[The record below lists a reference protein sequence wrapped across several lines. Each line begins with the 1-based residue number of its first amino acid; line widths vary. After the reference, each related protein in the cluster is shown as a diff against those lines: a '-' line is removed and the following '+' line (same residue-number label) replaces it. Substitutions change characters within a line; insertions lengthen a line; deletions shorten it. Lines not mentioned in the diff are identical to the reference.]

1 MKKTLKSIIVL
12 VIILITMS
20 SFVLKN
26 NSKAVNKV
34 MVYGLVYTNKCN
46 TEAYEYFS
54 YKVVDASN
62 YYQEEKALEAELKNE
77 YPNAKKIRV
86 GSSKFD
92 FGTSATNMCVIKWGK
107 ENNNCGYDVV
117 SVHFGTTEAD
127 ALNRAI
133 KHKNMWAG
141 SNASYSIMTQIYW

>member
-1 MKKTLKSIIVL
+1 MKKRSLYATTLL
-12 VIILITMS
+12 LLLITMS

-26 NSKAVNKV
+26 NANEQV
-34 MVYGLVYTNKCN
+34 MIYGLVYSNRCN
-46 TEAYEYFS
+46 TETYEFFS
-54 YKVVDASN
+54 HKLVDASN
-62 YYQEEKALEAELKNE
+62 YYQEEKDLETTLKSK
-77 YPNAKKIRV
+77 YPNAKRIRV

-92 FGTSATNMCVIKWGK
+92 FGKSASNMCVIKWAK

-133 KHKNMWAG
+133 KHKNLWAG
-141 SNASYSIMTQIYW
+141 SNASYTILMQKYW